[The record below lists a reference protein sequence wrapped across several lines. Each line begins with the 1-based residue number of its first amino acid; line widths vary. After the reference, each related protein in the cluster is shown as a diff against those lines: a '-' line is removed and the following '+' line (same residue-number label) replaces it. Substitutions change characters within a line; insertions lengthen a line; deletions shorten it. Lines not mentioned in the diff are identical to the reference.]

1 MKLLLAG
8 RLDLTDKQLKLIKAL
23 GDECTVM
30 SDETARVEEPDVFDA
45 VVCNG
50 LFLYNDVAEFKN
62 LKVVQSTSS
71 GIERLPI
78 QYFDTHGIV
87 WHNAFGV
94 YSVPIAEWA
103 VMSALNLLKNSKDAY
118 ERQRLKVW
126 EKDRT
131 QRELNGMTVTVVGVG
146 SVGLECAKRFKAFN
160 TRVIGVDVKKVESPY
175 VDEFCYTDQLNDA
188 LKKTDVLVLSCAL
201 TDETSNMIGKKQ
213 LEKLNPSAILINAS
227 RGQVVD
233 EKALIKALVDKRIG
247 GAALDVFESEP
258 LSADSVLWDMPSVIV
273 TPHSSFI
280 SDKNKDRL
288 FELIYGNLSEFIRS
302 GYGA

>member
-175 VDEFCYTDQLNDA
+175 VDEFCYTDKFNDV
-188 LKKTDVLVLSCAL
+188 LKETDVLVLSCAL

-213 LEKLNPSAILINAS
+213 LEKLNTSAILINAS
-227 RGQVVD
+227 RGQVID
-233 EKALIKALVDKRIG
+233 EKALIKALVDKRIS